1 MNPPPPVSPEE
12 AALAGAPD
20 ASLIARTGA
29 DWATWLARIDAWG
42 GASASH
48 TAIAAWVAPQVQ
60 NDDGKGFWWAQAIT
74 VGYER
79 LRGRRLLGQTCDG
92 QWAASKSVTVPG
104 SVAEVRALMLDSA
117 RLADWAPP
125 GLQPRPAGAA
135 RSVRY
140 TDAEGN
146 TVSAWLTEKP
156 GPRCAIGLQV
166 EGLPSAEA
174 RDAAKAAWTEH
185 LGALKA
191 LLTASATLPAA
202 SGE

>member
-1 MNPPPPVSPEE
+1 MSAAAPAEPSLPALSAAE

-20 ASLIARTGA
+20 DSVRARTGA
-29 DWATWLARIDAWG
+29 GWADWLARIDAWG
-42 GASASH
+42 GAARSH
-48 TAIAAWVAPQVQ
+48 AEIAAWVGPQVQ
-60 NDDGKGFWWAQAIT
+60 NDDGKGLWWAQAIT

-79 LRGRRLLGQTCDG
+79 LRGRREVGQTCDG
-92 QWAASKSVTVPG
+92 AWAASKSVTVTG
-104 SVAEVRALMLDSA
+104 SVDAVRALMLDPA
-117 RLADWAPP
+117 RLPDWAPA

-140 TDAEGN
+140 TDADGR

-174 RDAAKAAWTEH
+174 RDAAKAAWAGH
-185 LGALKA
+185 LAQLKA
-191 LLTASATLPAA
+191 LL
-202 SGE
+202 G

>member
-1 MNPPPPVSPEE
+1 MNLPTPVSPED

-29 DWATWLARIDAWG
+29 DWATWLARIDDWG
-42 GASASH
+42 GASATH
-48 TAIAAWVAPQVQ
+48 TAIAAWVGPQVQ

-79 LRGRRLLGQTCDG
+79 LRGRRELGQTCDG
-92 QWAASKSVTVPG
+92 QWSASKSVTVAG
-104 SVAEVRALMLDSA
+104 SVAEGRDRLLGPA
-117 RLADWAPP
+117 RLADWAPA

-140 TDAEGN
+140 TDAEGH

-174 RDAAKAAWTEH
+174 RDAAKAAWTVH

-191 LLTASATLPAA
+191 LLSAALRPPAA